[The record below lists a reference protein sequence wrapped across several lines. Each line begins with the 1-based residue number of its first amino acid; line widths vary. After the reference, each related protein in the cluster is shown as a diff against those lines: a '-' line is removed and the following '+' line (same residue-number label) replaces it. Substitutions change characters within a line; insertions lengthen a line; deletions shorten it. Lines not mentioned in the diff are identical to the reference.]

1 MEKIKKTLASESI
14 LLKELQLNGCVTL
27 KEAMSNFNMS
37 EATARRLFARMEE
50 KGLGIRSHGKISLPD
65 STYNFYRYE
74 ASEEIYVKE
83 KKAIA
88 EVLLEEGYISSTTV
102 EGEGVKSQIIV
113 VLKYVG
119 DRSVIEGIERVSKSS
134 CRVHC
139 GSREIPRVRN
149 GLGIVVLST
158 PKGIMSG
165 RKAAKENVG
174 GEILCRVW

>member
-1 MEKIKKTLASESI
+1 
-14 LLKELQLNGCVTL
+14 
-27 KEAMSNFNMS
+27 MSMQDPIADMLTRIRN
-37 EATARRLFARMEE
+37 AAAA
-50 KGLGIRSHGKISLPD
+50 GLDKVAIPLS
-65 STYNFYRYE
+65 
-74 ASEEIYVKE
+74 KE

-88 EVLLEEGYISSTTV
+88 EVLLEEGYISSATV

-113 VLKYVG
+113 ALKYVG

>member
-1 MEKIKKTLASESI
+1 MSMQDPIADMLTRIRNAASAGLEQVSI
-14 LLKELQLNGCVTL
+14 PL
-27 KEAMSNFNMS
+27 SN
-37 EATARRLFARMEE
+37 
-50 KGLGIRSHGKISLPD
+50 
-65 STYNFYRYE
+65 
-74 ASEEIYVKE
+74 E

-88 EVLLEEGYISSTTV
+88 EVLKEEGYLAKVGIV
-102 EGEGVKSQIIV
+102 GEGVKRQIV
-113 VLKYVG
+113 VELKYAG
-119 DRSVIEGIERVSKSS
+119 GKPVIEGIERVSKSS

-158 PKGIMSG
+158 PMGIMSG

>member
-1 MEKIKKTLASESI
+1 MSMQDPIADMLTRIRNAASAGLEKVSMPLS
-14 LLKELQLNGCVTL
+14 
-27 KEAMSNFNMS
+27 
-37 EATARRLFARMEE
+37 
-50 KGLGIRSHGKISLPD
+50 
-65 STYNFYRYE
+65 
-74 ASEEIYVKE
+74 KE

-88 EVLLEEGYISSTTV
+88 EVLKEEGYLSNVSVI
-102 EGEGVKSQIIV
+102 GEGVKREIV
-113 VLKYVG
+113 VELKYAG
-119 DRSVIEGIERVSKSS
+119 EKAVIEGIERVSKSS
-134 CRVHC
+134 CRIHC

>member
-1 MEKIKKTLASESI
+1 MSMQDPIADMLTRIRNAAAAGLEK
-14 LLKELQLNGCVTL
+14 VTIPL
-27 KEAMSNFNMS
+27 S
-37 EATARRLFARMEE
+37 
-50 KGLGIRSHGKISLPD
+50 
-65 STYNFYRYE
+65 
-74 ASEEIYVKE
+74 KE

-88 EVLLEEGYISSTTV
+88 EVLMEEGYLSAVSV
-102 EGEGVKSQIIV
+102 EGEGVKSQIVV
-113 VLKYVG
+113 VLKYAG
-119 DRSVIEGIERVSKSS
+119 AKAVIEGIERVSKSS
-134 CRVHC
+134 CRIHC

>member
-1 MEKIKKTLASESI
+1 MSMQDPIADMLTRIRNAAAAGLEKVAIPLS
-14 LLKELQLNGCVTL
+14 
-27 KEAMSNFNMS
+27 
-37 EATARRLFARMEE
+37 
-50 KGLGIRSHGKISLPD
+50 
-65 STYNFYRYE
+65 
-74 ASEEIYVKE
+74 KE

-88 EVLLEEGYISSTTV
+88 EVLMEEGYLSSVSV
-102 EGEGVKSQIIV
+102 EGEGVKSQIVV
-113 VLKYVG
+113 VLKYAG
-119 DRSVIEGIERVSKSS
+119 NKAVIEGIERVSKSS

-165 RKAAKENVG
+165 RKAAQENVG

>member
-1 MEKIKKTLASESI
+1 MSMQDPIADMLTRIRNAAAAGLEKVAIPLS
-14 LLKELQLNGCVTL
+14 
-27 KEAMSNFNMS
+27 
-37 EATARRLFARMEE
+37 
-50 KGLGIRSHGKISLPD
+50 
-65 STYNFYRYE
+65 
-74 ASEEIYVKE
+74 KE

-88 EVLLEEGYISSTTV
+88 EVLMEEGYLSSVSV
-102 EGEGVKSQIIV
+102 EGEGVKSQVVV

-119 DRSVIEGIERVSKSS
+119 TKAVIEGIERVSKSS

>member
-1 MEKIKKTLASESI
+1 MSMQDPIADMLTRIRNAAAAGLEKVAIPLS
-14 LLKELQLNGCVTL
+14 
-27 KEAMSNFNMS
+27 
-37 EATARRLFARMEE
+37 
-50 KGLGIRSHGKISLPD
+50 
-65 STYNFYRYE
+65 
-74 ASEEIYVKE
+74 KE

-88 EVLLEEGYISSTTV
+88 EVLMEEGYLSSVSV
-102 EGEGVKSQIIV
+102 EGEGVKSQIV
-113 VLKYVG
+113 VELKYVG
-119 DRSVIEGIERVSKSS
+119 TKAVIEGIERVSKSS

-165 RKAAKENVG
+165 RKAVQENVG

>member
-1 MEKIKKTLASESI
+1 MSMQDPIADMLTRIRNAAAAGLEKVAIPLS
-14 LLKELQLNGCVTL
+14 
-27 KEAMSNFNMS
+27 
-37 EATARRLFARMEE
+37 
-50 KGLGIRSHGKISLPD
+50 
-65 STYNFYRYE
+65 
-74 ASEEIYVKE
+74 KE

-88 EVLLEEGYISSTTV
+88 EVLMEEGYLSSVSV
-102 EGEGVKSQIIV
+102 EGEGVNSQIVV
-113 VLKYVG
+113 VLKYAG
-119 DRSVIEGIERVSKSS
+119 NKAVIEGIERVSKSS

-165 RKAAKENVG
+165 RKAARENVG

>member
-1 MEKIKKTLASESI
+1 MSMQDPIADMLTRIRNAAAAGLEKVAIPLS
-14 LLKELQLNGCVTL
+14 
-27 KEAMSNFNMS
+27 
-37 EATARRLFARMEE
+37 
-50 KGLGIRSHGKISLPD
+50 
-65 STYNFYRYE
+65 
-74 ASEEIYVKE
+74 KE

-88 EVLLEEGYISSTTV
+88 EVLMEEGYLSAVSV
-102 EGEGVKSQIIV
+102 EGEGVKSQIV
-113 VLKYVG
+113 VELKYVG
-119 DRSVIEGIERVSKSS
+119 TKAVIEGIERVSKSS

>member
-1 MEKIKKTLASESI
+1 MSMQDPIADMLTRIRNAASAGLEKVIIPLS
-14 LLKELQLNGCVTL
+14 
-27 KEAMSNFNMS
+27 
-37 EATARRLFARMEE
+37 
-50 KGLGIRSHGKISLPD
+50 
-65 STYNFYRYE
+65 
-74 ASEEIYVKE
+74 KE

-88 EVLLEEGYISSTTV
+88 DVLKEEGYLSNVSV
-102 EGEGVKSQIIV
+102 VGEGVKKEIV
-113 VLKYVG
+113 VELKYVG
-119 DRSVIEGIERVSKSS
+119 ETAVIEGIERVSKSS
-134 CRVHC
+134 CRIHC

>member
-1 MEKIKKTLASESI
+1 MQDPIADMLTRIRNAASAGLEKVSI
-14 LLKELQLNGCVTL
+14 PL
-27 KEAMSNFNMS
+27 S
-37 EATARRLFARMEE
+37 
-50 KGLGIRSHGKISLPD
+50 
-65 STYNFYRYE
+65 
-74 ASEEIYVKE
+74 KE

-88 EVLLEEGYISSTTV
+88 EVLKEEGYLTKVGIV
-102 EGEGVKSQIIV
+102 GEGVKSQIV
-113 VLKYVG
+113 VELKYAG
-119 DRSVIEGIERVSKSS
+119 EKPVIEGIERVSKSS
-134 CRVHC
+134 CRIHC